1 MQGMDDA
8 DLRELSLL
16 RTRAYGPDADIER
29 DPDALARL
37 RALEE
42 RRRTQAPVT
51 PAATP
56 APAAGAA
63 VETAPED
70 GGAPPP
76 RPTEAPAAMPPRIG
90 RALAI
95 GWAASIA
102 VVAVVVGALVFGLAS
117 LRPVS
122 PVTGARQVASLDE
135 PLTSPPAAMPWFGES
150 EDSSAYAF
158 SGLVVVAVARDVLD
172 SSGECLIVTPRV
184 PAADGS
190 RFGTSGCGAGPF
202 HPTVA
207 LLVADDSPEEL
218 RAAFPVGTALQFVW
232 DGDAVAVFAADPQGP
247 TAAPA

>member
-42 RRRTQAPVT
+42 RRRTQAAVT
-51 PAATP
+51 PAARP

-70 GGAPPP
+70 GGAPSP

-150 EDSSAYAF
+150 EESSAYAF

-190 RFGTSGCGAGPF
+190 RFGTSRDTRLARTPSQSGRPNRLHSASRSRIPSAE
-202 HPTVA
+202 PLA
-207 LLVADDSPEEL
+207 SRSRLLRPRRVH
-218 RAAFPVGTALQFVW
+218 RGQ
-232 DGDAVAVFAADPQGP
+232 
-247 TAAPA
+247 